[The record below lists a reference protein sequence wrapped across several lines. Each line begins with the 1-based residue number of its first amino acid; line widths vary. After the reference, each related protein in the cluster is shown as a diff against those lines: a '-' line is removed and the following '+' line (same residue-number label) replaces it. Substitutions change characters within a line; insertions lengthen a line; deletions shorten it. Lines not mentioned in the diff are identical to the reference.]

1 MHIVL
6 LANSKTIEAFSN
18 SYPNLNITASH
29 TWEDLKTNHADAIF
43 NLLDDAPLKD
53 YTTITI
59 PVFINSVSKTLSE
72 FNHPKNVVRINGWNG
87 FFENKTWELSGLI
100 SEKHLVVIEA
110 LNKKFI
116 VLPDEPGFVAP
127 RVIAMI
133 INEAY
138 FAKDEGVSTE
148 LEIDMAMKL
157 GTNYP
162 KGPFEWKNEI
172 GITNIFSLLSVL
184 KIKDK
189 RYQPSSLLVKEA
201 IQS

>member
-1 MHIVL
+1 
-6 LANSKTIEAFSN
+6 
-18 SYPNLNITASH
+18 
-29 TWEDLKTNHADAIF
+29 
-43 NLLDDAPLKD
+43 
-53 YTTITI
+53 
-59 PVFINSVSKTLSE
+59 VSKTLSE